1 MRKHVSV
8 ITTLTIHYAPLGT
21 TIIIRDARGRN
32 DKRIA
37 ILCQSGLKQNT
48 SQNTFTATTE
58 SEWNTALDM
67 LKIHTDISAT

>member
-8 ITTLTIHYAPLGT
+8 ITTLTINYIPLGT
-21 TIIIRDARGRN
+21 SITIRDARGRN

-37 ILCQSGLKQNT
+37 LLCQSGLKQD
-48 SQNTFTATTE
+48 SHQNTFTATTE

-67 LKIHTDISAT
+67 LKIHTDVSTT